1 MFTNPSMRMNSLKK
15 LPSMS
20 TMYGRLSKA
29 KMYKD
34 RDNCNAWKL
43 APLQPTMAGCNPRE
57 GNEGD
62 RRRGTGG
69 EGEAEREGENQRMG
83 NGWINVKLPG
93 LQLNMKGMGLEMVTK
108 SWF

>member
-1 MFTNPSMRMNSLKK
+1 
-15 LPSMS
+15 
-20 TMYGRLSKA
+20 
-29 KMYKD
+29 MYKD